1 MSYTLPNIE
10 GLAVINLVSATD
22 RDALVR
28 LLGSHGF
35 YTIDFEGRRV
45 HDKESFL
52 RAASEQLLG
61 GGTSNNW
68 TSFADLW
75 RSVIWDLDVGLSA
88 LIWTGAEQMLQ
99 GGLAD
104 LIDALDILTGVSREL
119 YARNRT
125 VVTFLVGNNVNFP
138 PLRLT

>member
-10 GLAVINLVSATD
+10 GLAVINLVSGAD

-28 LLGSHGF
+28 LLGSRGF
-35 YTIDFEGRRV
+35 YAIEFDGRRV

-52 RAASEQLLG
+52 RAASKQLLR
-61 GGTSNNW
+61 GGTANNW
-68 TSFADLW
+68 SSFADLW
-75 RSVIWDLDVGLSA
+75 RSAVWDLDVGVSA
-88 LIWTGAEQMLQ
+88 LIWSAAEQMLQ

-104 LIDALDILTGVSREL
+104 LIDALDILTSTSREL
-119 YARNRT
+119 YTRNRT
-125 VVTFLVGNNVNFP
+125 VVTFLVGNDVNFP